1 MSIPLYALEEVL
13 QPRSVAILGASRAP
27 QKWGHVAARQLI
39 TGGFAG
45 DIYLINP
52 SVSEILDRPTYP
64 SLRDVP
70 GHVDLAIIATAYSHV
85 QKSVEDCLAQG
96 VKGIVIIT
104 AGFSETGPEG
114 RVLEQALVDRCHEQG
129 VRIIGSNCMG
139 LYVHRSR
146 LNALGMVFPLPV
158 GPIGL
163 VSQSGNLGMYW
174 YAQAHLDAQDTGNG
188 SVDSKILGFNTFLSI
203 GNAIDV
209 TFPECMLYLSND
221 PETTVIAG
229 YVEAVQEETLKQTTR
244 EMYLNGHYKPS
255 VIFLSGA
262 TSVGVRSALA
272 HTGTQGSVRPDN
284 DTSLLG
290 SGVIRVIRSDELYPV
305 AQALA
310 IQPPT
315 PKGGKRIAIVGDGG
329 GSSVATGDAAI
340 RAGLEVNLL
349 CEETQQEL
357 RTLMPARATPSN
369 PIDVAGATDEDPLS
383 FATITEVCLK
393 DPNVD
398 GVIITGLFGGYR
410 MLLSEE
416 FGARE
421 EQAARML
428 GQLVKNYK
436 KPILVQ
442 TVYARYDIAAL
453 KLLRA
458 ENIPYYESVE
468 ITCRAMAALAEVGQ
482 FLENAQELQSA
493 AVTVD

>member
-1 MSIPLYALEEVL
+1 MSISPYTLEEVL

-27 QKWGHVAARQLI
+27 HKWGHVAARQLI
-39 TGGFAG
+39 AGGFAG

-52 SVSEILDRPTYP
+52 SVSEILERPTYP
-64 SLRDVP
+64 SIRDVP
-70 GHVDLAIIATAYSHV
+70 GPVDLAVIATAFNHV
-85 QKSVEDCLAQG
+85 QKGVEDCLAKG

-114 RVLEQALVDRCHEQG
+114 RILEQQLVARCHEQG

-139 LYVHRSR
+139 LYVHRSK

-174 YAQAHLDAQDTGNG
+174 FAQAHLDG
-188 SVDSKILGFNTFLSI
+188 SGFTTFLSI

-209 TFPECMLYLSND
+209 SFPECMRYLSTD
-221 PETTVIAG
+221 PETSVIAG
-229 YVEAVQEETLKQTTR
+229 YVEAIEEETLRQTTR
-244 EMYLNGHYKPS
+244 EMYRDGHYKPS

-262 TSVGVRSALA
+262 TPVGVRSALA
-272 HTGTQGSVRPDN
+272 HTGTQASVRPDN

-290 SGVIRVIRSDELYPV
+290 SGVVRVIRSDELYPV

-310 IQPPT
+310 VQPPT
-315 PKGGKRIAIVGDGG
+315 PRGGRRIAIVGDGG

-340 RAGLEVNLL
+340 RAGLEVELL
-349 CEETQQEL
+349 SEQTQKEL
-357 RTLMPARATPSN
+357 RTLMPDRATPSN

-393 DPNVD
+393 DPDVD

-421 EQAARML
+421 EEAARML
-428 GQLVKNYK
+428 GRLIKNYK
-436 KPILVQ
+436 KPVLVQ
-442 TVYARYDIAAL
+442 TIYARHDITAL
-453 KLLRA
+453 QLLRQ

-468 ITCRAMAALAEVGQ
+468 ITCRAMAALTEVGQ
-482 FLENAQELQSA
+482 FLENAQEE
-493 AVTVD
+493 